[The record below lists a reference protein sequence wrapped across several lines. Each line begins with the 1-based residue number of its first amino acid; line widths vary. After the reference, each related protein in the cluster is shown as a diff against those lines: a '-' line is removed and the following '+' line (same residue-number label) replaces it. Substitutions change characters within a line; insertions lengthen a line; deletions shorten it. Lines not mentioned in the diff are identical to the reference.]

1 MVMTMMDVGAVLA
14 AGLEAAEKWEG
25 CTRGSPEEQ
34 ACAERATGALVLLNS
49 YLESGAPIPLAWL
62 PGQARPGMSLSGW
75 ASGPGS

>member
-1 MVMTMMDVGAVLA
+1 MTMMDVGAVLA

-34 ACAERATGALVLLNS
+34 AYAEQATGALILLNS
-49 YLESGAPIPLAWL
+49 YLTGGAPIPLSWL
-62 PGQARPGMSLSGW
+62 PGQVRPGMGLGGW